1 MSFRKLLSVMEEL
14 QDCAEQGMPI
24 LIEGKKDEESLK
36 ELGIDGNFIKVS
48 GSPLKLF
55 EVAEIAAQSSKI
67 IILTDFDKKGNE
79 LAQKLSEDIQRL
91 GSYPDLQIRRK
102 IMGITRRYIKDIES
116 LSRHLHQ
123 LELEE
128 CPYGVSSNYIPSL
141 WVRLPDKAI

>member
-1 MSFRKLLSVMEEL
+1 MSFQKLLSIMEEL

-24 LIEGKKDEESLK
+24 LIEGIKDEESLR
-36 ELGIDGNFIKVS
+36 ELGINGNFIKVS

-55 EVAEIAAQSSKI
+55 EIAEIAAQSSKI
-67 IILTDFDKKGNE
+67 IILTDFDRKGNQ
-79 LAQKLSEDIQRL
+79 LARKLSEDIQRL

-123 LELEE
+123 LEFEE
-128 CPYGVSSNYIPSL
+128 HPYGVTGRYQPIFQ
-141 WVRLPDKAI
+141 

>member
-116 LSRHLHQ
+116 LPRHLHQ

>member
-1 MSFRKLLSVMEEL
+1 MSYQKLLSIMEEL

-24 LIEGKKDEESLK
+24 LIEGKKDEKSLR
-36 ELGIDGNFIKVS
+36 ELGINGNFIKVS
-48 GSPLKLF
+48 GSPFKLF
-55 EVAEIAAQSSKI
+55 EIAEIAAQSSKI
-67 IILTDFDKKGNE
+67 IILTDFDRKGNE
-79 LAQKLSEDIQRL
+79 LALKLSEDIQRL

-128 CPYGVSSNYIPSL
+128 YPYGVTGCYNPMFYGR
-141 WVRLPDKAI
+141 VAR

>member
-1 MSFRKLLSVMEEL
+1 MSYQKLLSIMEEL
-14 QDCAEQGMPI
+14 QDYAEQGIPI
-24 LIEGKKDEESLK
+24 LIEGKKDEKSLK

-48 GSPLKLF
+48 GSPHKLF
-55 EVAEIAAQSSKI
+55 EIAEIAAQSSKI
-67 IILTDFDKKGNE
+67 IILTDFDRKGNE

-91 GSYPDLQIRRK
+91 GSYPNLQIRRK

-128 CPYGVSSNYIPSL
+128 YPYGVTGNYYPM
-141 WVRLPDKAI
+141 